1 MENSLEADV
10 RIKWS
15 SLCYKLLGVGGREG
29 RKGWNKHKKKKVGR
43 RYLMDS
49 D

>member
-15 SLCYKLLGVGGREG
+15 SLLGVGGREG